1 MGHVQGTPPLRR
13 RPRSPTMVSY
23 CCGKR
28 PTMLSWIMAAFA
40 ASCTSSSVASGLPY
54 LHQPLTCCKDVQ
66 PAIKACSCRQSAVK
80 ASTRLPWCTVRGK
93 GLGLHQACMHAIS
106 GLDVTAACAAAVCRT
121 GHAGRRPPDVVQDG
135 VVEQDGVLRDEAH
148 VRAQGGL
155 HAMYSFRRTARKVRP
170 GDCSEV
176 MRIRRQV
183 GKICAGLKIR
193 SFSVTHNG
201 HSQMQWQV
209 CTAVV

>member
-80 ASTRLPWCTVRGK
+80 ASTRLPWCTVPGK
-93 GLGLHQACMHAIS
+93 GLGLHQACMHLSS
-106 GLDVTAACAAAVCRT
+106 GLNVTAACAAAVCRT
-121 GHAGRRPPDVVQDG
+121 GHAGWRPPDVVQDG
-135 VVEQDGVLRDEAH
+135 VVEQNGVLRNKAH
-148 VRAQGGL
+148 MRAQRGL
-155 HAMYSFRRTARKVRP
+155 HNYIQIQPCLT
-170 GDCSEV
+170 
-176 MRIRRQV
+176 RIAQLQ
-183 GKICAGLKIR
+183 ILDLKILGCQAR
-193 SFSVTHNG
+193 SALPSVCLG
-201 HSQMQWQV
+201 HCMLD
-209 CTAVV
+209 C